1 MLKKINKVLV
11 SVIILASL
19 AIFIFSNGSKLIV
32 PIAGYHSTKPPAQEQ
47 KYSPPTNE
55 TKPSNKYTPPPSGN
69 GSVGAEQTVKKEVK
83 KPVEVTEKDIHN
95 ELKHEIK
102 GNSIKFKLNPKYQM
116 KPIKPVIPKMGVGG
130 KARLIRVLIP

>member
-1 MLKKINKVLV
+1 MIKKVKKVIV
-11 SVIILASL
+11 AVIIVSSL
-19 AIFIFSNGSKLIV
+19 VMFLFSNGSELII
-32 PIAGYHSTKPPAQEQ
+32 PIAGFHNSKSPAQEQ

-55 TKPSNKYTPPPSGN
+55 TKPSNKNTPPSN
-69 GSVGAEQTVKKEVK
+69 GSVGAEQTIKKETK
-83 KPVEVTEKDIHN
+83 NPVEVTEKDIHN

-102 GNSIKFKLNPKYQM
+102 HNTMKFKLNPKYQM